1 MSITTKN
8 KAVQTI
14 RYTDAQKKEVVDF
27 VVNHN
32 AANKSGGQ
40 TTAVTKFK
48 ISPITIASW
57 LKAAGV
63 SAPKVK
69 AKAKKASKAKKAA
82 QPKATPKV
90 EAPPS
95 IPEKVVASLPTK
107 DVATPSTKVTPTK
120 ATPTKVTPT
129 KVTPTKATPNKANV
143 VIRYTPQQK
152 AEVLAFVASHNA
164 ANGRGGQSTAATKF
178 NISPITVMA
187 WIKAAG
193 APKAETKDVKPAAT
207 AKTPVNSNGINAKL
221 NALLALSNQITKA
234 ETELAKLNAKFSS
247 LKATL

>member
-40 TTAVTKFK
+40 STAVTKFK

-95 IPEKVVASLPTK
+95 IPEKAVVSLPTK
-107 DVATPSTKVTPTK
+107 DVATPSTK
-120 ATPTKVTPT
+120 ATPS
-129 KVTPTKATPNKANV
+129 KANS

-164 ANGRGGQSTAATKF
+164 ANVRGGQSTAATKF

-193 APKAETKDVKPAAT
+193 APKDVKPAPT
-207 AKTPVNSNGINAKL
+207 AKTPVNSSGINAKL
-221 NALLALSNQITKA
+221 TALLALSNQITKA

>member
-1 MSITTKN
+1 MSITTKK

-40 TTAVTKFK
+40 STAVIKFK

-95 IPEKVVASLPTK
+95 IPEKAVASLPTK
-107 DVATPSTKVTPTK
+107 DVATSSTK
-120 ATPTKVTPT
+120 AAPT

-152 AEVLAFVASHNA
+152 AEVLAFVASYNA

-193 APKAETKDVKPAAT
+193 APKAETKAETKDVKPAAT

-221 NALLALSNQITKA
+221 TALLALSNQITKA

>member
-1 MSITTKN
+1 MNITTKK

-14 RYTDAQKKEVVDF
+14 RYTDAKKKEVVDF

-40 TTAVTKFK
+40 STAVNKFK

-69 AKAKKASKAKKAA
+69 AKVKTKAKKASKAKKVT
-82 QPKATPKV
+82 QPTATPNV

-95 IPEKVVASLPTK
+95 IPVKTPEKAAVGIPAK
-107 DVATPSTKVTPTK
+107 APSIPIAK
-120 ATPTKVTPT
+120 AAPS
-129 KVTPTKATPNKANV
+129 KAKAGS
-143 VIRYTPQQK
+143 RYTQQQK
-152 AEVLAFVASHNA
+152 ADVVAFVNSHNA

-187 WIKAAG
+187 WLKTAG
-193 APKAETKDVKPAAT
+193 APKASEAAMKNAKPITT
-207 AKTPVNSNGINAKL
+207 AKAPVNLGGVNAKL
-221 NALLALSNQITKA
+221 SALLALSHQITKT
-234 ETELAKLNAKFSS
+234 ETELAKLNAKFASIKAS
-247 LKATL
+247 L

>member
-1 MSITTKN
+1 MSITTKK

-27 VVNHN
+27 VVSHN

-40 TTAVTKFK
+40 STAVIKFK

-95 IPEKVVASLPTK
+95 IPEKAVASLPTK
-107 DVATPSTKVTPTK
+107 DVVTPS
-120 ATPTKVTPT
+120 TKVTPT

>member
-40 TTAVTKFK
+40 STAVTKFK

-95 IPEKVVASLPTK
+95 IPEKAIISLPTK
-107 DVATPSTKVTPTK
+107 DVATPSTK
-120 ATPTKVTPT
+120 ATPS
-129 KVTPTKATPNKANV
+129 KANA

-164 ANGRGGQSTAATKF
+164 ANIRGGQSTAATKF

-207 AKTPVNSNGINAKL
+207 VKTPVNSSGINAKL
-221 NALLALSNQITKA
+221 TALLALSNQITKA

>member
-40 TTAVTKFK
+40 STAVTKFK

-95 IPEKVVASLPTK
+95 IPEKTVASLPTK
-107 DVATPSTKVTPTK
+107 DVSTPSTKATPTK
-120 ATPTKVTPT
+120 ATPTK
-129 KVTPTKATPNKANV
+129 ATPSKANA

-164 ANGRGGQSTAATKF
+164 ANIRGGQSTAATKF

-207 AKTPVNSNGINAKL
+207 AKTPANSNGINAKL
-221 NALLALSNQITKA
+221 TALLALSNQITKA

>member
-1 MSITTKN
+1 MSITTKK

-40 TTAVTKFK
+40 STAVIKFK

-95 IPEKVVASLPTK
+95 IPEKAVASLPTK
-107 DVATPSTKVTPTK
+107 DVATSSTK
-120 ATPTKVTPT
+120 AA
-129 KVTPTKATPNKANV
+129 PTKATPNKANV

-152 AEVLAFVASHNA
+152 AEVLAFVASYNA

-193 APKAETKDVKPAAT
+193 APKAETKAETKDVKPAAT
-207 AKTPVNSNGINAKL
+207 AKNPVNSNGINAKL
-221 NALLALSNQITKA
+221 TALLALSNQITKA

>member
-1 MSITTKN
+1 MSITTKK

-40 TTAVTKFK
+40 STAVIKFK

-95 IPEKVVASLPTK
+95 IPEKAVASLPTK
-107 DVATPSTKVTPTK
+107 DVATPS
-120 ATPTKVTPT
+120 TKVTPT

>member
-40 TTAVTKFK
+40 STAVTQFK

-95 IPEKVVASLPTK
+95 IPEKAVASLPTK
-107 DVATPSTKVTPTK
+107 DVATPSTK
-120 ATPTKVTPT
+120 A
-129 KVTPTKATPNKANV
+129 TPTKATPNKANA

-164 ANGRGGQSTAATKF
+164 ANVRGGQSTAATKF

-207 AKTPVNSNGINAKL
+207 VKTPVNPSGINAKL
-221 NALLALSNQITKA
+221 TALLALSNQITKA

>member
-1 MSITTKN
+1 MSITTKK

-40 TTAVTKFK
+40 STAVIKFK

-95 IPEKVVASLPTK
+95 IPEKAVASLPTK
-107 DVATPSTKVTPTK
+107 DVATSSTK
-120 ATPTKVTPT
+120 AA
-129 KVTPTKATPNKANV
+129 PTKATPNKANV

-152 AEVLAFVASHNA
+152 AEVLAFVASYNA

-193 APKAETKDVKPAAT
+193 APKAETKAETKDVKPAAT

-221 NALLALSNQITKA
+221 TALLALSNQITKA

>member
-1 MSITTKN
+1 M
-8 KAVQTI
+8 QTI

-40 TTAVTKFK
+40 STAVIKFK

-95 IPEKVVASLPTK
+95 IPEKAVASLPTK
-107 DVATPSTKVTPTK
+107 DVATSSTK
-120 ATPTKVTPT
+120 AA
-129 KVTPTKATPNKANV
+129 PTKATPNKANV

-152 AEVLAFVASHNA
+152 AEVLAFVASYNA

-193 APKAETKDVKPAAT
+193 APKAETKAETKDVKPAAT

-221 NALLALSNQITKA
+221 TALLALSNQITKA

>member
-1 MSITTKN
+1 MSIPTKN

-40 TTAVTKFK
+40 STAVNKFK

-95 IPEKVVASLPTK
+95 IPEKVVASLPPK
-107 DVATPSTKVTPTK
+107 DVATPS
-120 ATPTKVTPT
+120 
-129 KVTPTKATPNKANV
+129 TKATPNKANV

-221 NALLALSNQITKA
+221 TALLALSNQITKA

>member
-1 MSITTKN
+1 MSITTKK

-40 TTAVTKFK
+40 STAVIKFK

-95 IPEKVVASLPTK
+95 IPEKAVASLPTK
-107 DVATPSTKVTPTK
+107 DVATSSTK
-120 ATPTKVTPT
+120 AA
-129 KVTPTKATPNKANV
+129 PTKATPNKANV

-152 AEVLAFVASHNA
+152 AEVLAFVASYNA

-193 APKAETKDVKPAAT
+193 ALKAETKAETKDVKPAAT

-221 NALLALSNQITKA
+221 TALLALSNQITKA